1 MWQRLETRV
10 SHQFPLALWLPFVP
24 AVQRSGT
31 RPAMLGAEHRRTAG
45 RHKGKWEMRRNTI
58 QTSVTLVAILLLPLP
73 VLVA

>member
-1 MWQRLETRV
+1 
-10 SHQFPLALWLPFVP
+10 
-24 AVQRSGT
+24 
-31 RPAMLGAEHRRTAG
+31 MLGAGHRRTAG